1 MESSVYSQHDELFA
15 VFAWLALVC
24 IIADILLLDRKISW
38 LDRITF
44 FKKEEKK

>member
-1 MESSVYSQHDELFA
+1 MTNCSPI
-15 VFAWLALVC
+15 FAWLALAL
-24 IIADILLLDRKISW
+24 IIIDILLLERKIGW